1 MNSESQAGDTEQ
13 QRWDVS
19 DRIGDSSGSR
29 KSFGGSGTSKPATL
43 WFSLVWPGDVI
54 LQAEVLASAAW
65 TSLDP
70 APGSAASSRRLRAFC
85 GLQSGALTS
94 KYREVSTMG
103 IERRWGL
110 ECGHTGTWW
119 AATEESSFLIWNV
132 DGTPCPGVK
141 WGSPGRQSCG

>member
-54 LQAEVLASAAW
+54 LQAEVLASAAGPPW
-65 TSLDP
+65 ILHLALQP
-70 APGSAASSRRLRAFC
+70 A
-85 GLQSGALTS
+85 Q
-94 KYREVSTMG
+94 
-103 IERRWGL
+103 
-110 ECGHTGTWW
+110 
-119 AATEESSFLIWNV
+119 
-132 DGTPCPGVK
+132 GVCEL
-141 WGSPGRQSCG
+141 SVACNQEP